1 MNLIMI
7 KKARLMYCIF
17 WNKFINLL
25 LLIDHPNIKNITN
38 VINK

>member
-25 LLIDHPNIKNITN
+25 LIDHPNIKNITN